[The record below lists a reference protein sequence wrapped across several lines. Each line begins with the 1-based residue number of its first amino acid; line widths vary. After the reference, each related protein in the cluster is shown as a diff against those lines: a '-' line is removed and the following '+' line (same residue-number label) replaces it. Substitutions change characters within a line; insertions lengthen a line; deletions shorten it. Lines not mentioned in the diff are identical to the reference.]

1 MKSFFVCLE
10 SRGVTGATRGN
21 EILKLKKIIAYR
33 DTPYVILPVRVR
45 SPKGNSILPPYSP
58 EDKEGVTLKEGGTL
72 DVTLGTPVTPDD
84 NYFHSFFE
92 ERAGIYQFE
101 AGHLGEEAE
110 RLAYKDV
117 LLHFVREKYPV
128 VIAEFNQCIRREI

>member
-21 EILKLKKIIAYR
+21 EILKSKEIIAYR
-33 DTPYVILPVRVR
+33 DIPYVIFSARVR
-45 SPKGNSILPPYSP
+45 SPKGNSMLPPYPP
-58 EDKEGVTLKEGGTL
+58 ENKEGVTPKEGGTL
-72 DVTLGTPVTPDD
+72 DVTLGTPVTSD
-84 NYFHSFFE
+84 NNYLRSFFE

-128 VIAEFNQCIRREI
+128 VIAEFNQYIRREI